1 MVWMRVEWVTEV
13 ERLAEIERAWDQ
25 LAGPGNP
32 FMSAA
37 WLGAWRR
44 GFAAELAP
52 HVGLVWRGEELVAG
66 LPLLWRDGRL
76 EPMANDHSPSFA
88 PLARDRAALEEVTAA
103 ALRACGGTLALPAVP
118 GDHALL
124 AAGRGR
130 WRALTSPD
138 IVSPV
143 IDLGGTYAQWREATR
158 KRWQAP
164 LERLGRKMAR
174 DHSADLRL
182 VERPA
187 ELEAALSAGF
197 ALEAAGWK
205 GGAGTAILSARE
217 TATFYGSLAEAF
229 HARGELRT
237 SSITLDGRLAAFELA
252 LVCDGRLYKLKNAYD
267 ESLRRLAPGLVLHL
281 KVIERCFELGL
292 DACEILGDRA
302 DWKAK
307 FATSERPYVRW
318 TGYDRGGVQ
327 TGRYVTRRGRRAAGA
342 AVSRLRV
349 RG

>member
-1 MVWMRVEWVTEV
+1 MTVEWVTEAG
-13 ERLAEIERAWDQ
+13 RLAEIERAWDE

-37 WLGAWRR
+37 WLDAWRR
-44 GFAAELAP
+44 GFAPDLP
-52 HVGLVWRGEELVAG
+52 LHVGLVWRGEDLLAG
-66 LPLLWRDGRL
+66 LPLVRSGRRHL
-76 EPMANDHSPSFA
+76 AMANDHSPSFA
-88 PLARDRAALEEVTAA
+88 PLACDLSALEEVTAA
-103 ALRACGGTLALPAVP
+103 ALRAAGGVLALPAVP

-124 AAGRGR
+124 ASGAGR

-138 IVSPV
+138 VVSPV
-143 IDLGGTYAQWREATR
+143 IDLEGTYEQWRETTR
-158 KRWQAP
+158 GRWRAP

-174 DHSADLRL
+174 DHVAEVRL
-182 VERPA
+182 VEAP
-187 ELEAALSAGF
+187 EDMEAALSAGF

-205 GGAGTAILSARE
+205 GSGGTAILSAPE
-217 TATFYGSLAEAF
+217 TSMFYRSLAETF

-237 SSITLDGRLAAFELA
+237 SSITLDGRLAAFQLA
-252 LVCDGRLYKLKNAYD
+252 LLCDGRLYQLKSAYD
-267 ESLRRLAPGLVLHL
+267 ESRRRLAPGLVLHL

-302 DWKAK
+302 EWKAK
-307 FATSERPYVRW
+307 FATSERPHVVW

-327 TGRYVTRRGRRAAGA
+327 TARYVTRRGRRAAGA
-342 AVSRLRV
+342 AVRRLRV

>member
-1 MVWMRVEWVTEV
+1 
-13 ERLAEIERAWDQ
+13 LAEIERAWDE

-32 FMSAA
+32 FMGTA

-44 GFAAELAP
+44 SFAPELALQ
-52 HVGLVWRGEELVAG
+52 VGLVWRGEELVAG
-66 LPLLWRDGRL
+66 LPLLRSGGRL
-76 EPMANDHSPSFA
+76 VPMANDHSPSFA

-103 ALRACGGTLALPAVP
+103 ALRAGGGRLVLPAVP
-118 GDHALL
+118 GEHPLL
-124 AAGRGR
+124 ASGQGR

-138 IVSPV
+138 LVSPV
-143 IDLGGTYAQWREATR
+143 IDLEGTYEQWREATR

-174 DHSADLRL
+174 DHAADLRL
-182 VERPA
+182 VERPDDLA
-187 ELEAALSAGF
+187 AALGAGF

-205 GGAGTAILSARE
+205 GSAGTAILSARE
-217 TATFYGSLAEAF
+217 TSTFYRSLAEVF

-267 ESLRRLAPGLVLHL
+267 ESRRRLAPGLVLHL

-302 DWKAK
+302 EWKAK
-307 FATSERPYVRW
+307 FATSERPHVRW

-327 TGRYVTRRGRRAAGA
+327 TRRYATRRGRRAAGA
-342 AVSRLRV
+342 VVSRLRV